1 MSNTAVWRA
10 SGIDVGAVM
19 ARFAAQHA
27 REAVGFADSPAETTP
42 GAEKFNRFAAL
53 VGDAN
58 TTHSVGNAQLV
69 STFVALGTNANAY
82 YMAPC
87 YVPWGPDAGVQP
99 FVCQNQDWPSL
110 ATREAYEIRTGLLPI
125 LPACALIQAQ
135 TPVEF
140 DLTATSG
147 LLSLAGH
154 VAETSMHIAARVPSN
169 QAMLEA
175 AALRAFPLAKFA
187 MLEEADPEEEWKR
200 NVLYVRT
207 GIDDVDAR
215 MALEDQFYADIT
227 GHETTT
233 AALRAVTVVF
243 E

>member
-10 SGIDVGAVM
+10 SGIDVGAMM

-53 VGDAN
+53 VGDAH

-82 YMAPC
+82 YVAPC
-87 YVPWGPDAGVQP
+87 YVLWGPEVAVQP
-99 FVCQNQDWPSL
+99 FVCLNQDWSSL
-110 ATREAYEIRTGLLPI
+110 PTREAYEIRTGLLPVV
-125 LPACALIQAQ
+125 PACALIQGPIQ
-135 TPVEF
+135 VEF

-147 LLSLAGH
+147 LLSLTSY
-154 VAETSMHIAARVPSN
+154 VAETPMHVAARVPSN
-169 QAMLEA
+169 QAMLAA
-175 AALRAFPLAKFA
+175 AALRTFPLAKFA
-187 MLEEADPEEEWKR
+187 MLEEADPEEGWKR

-215 MALEDQFYADIT
+215 MKLEDQFYADIT